1 MTTVAE
7 TQRSGESGG
16 VAAESRTRGTNLA
29 GVAVLAAAVALSGGL
44 LAVALSRGGGQQ
56 QAVVGWGTSAGA
68 AVDSKA
74 NAGPASVSA
83 AIDGAGAEA
92 ADAVLV
98 ALSAAVD
105 RRSSM
110 LDGEVIERLAGGG
123 AAAAT
128 VQPED
133 EIPRTKRWELYFPEG
148 LTLSEY
154 AQQLDGVGIEL
165 GMVVG
170 NGTIEYVT
178 GLSQQ
183 MPVRRQGAA
192 SDEKR
197 LYLAWTR
204 GDLLAADRS
213 LLTAV
218 GIDAT
223 DKVVLQF
230 FPEAVEQKL
239 AEIELAFRNVP
250 ATNIFRTR
258 FGIRPNGAAFEFYV
272 IGQAQ
277 RK

>member
-1 MTTVAE
+1 MTTVAD
-7 TQRSGESGG
+7 TQRGG
-16 VAAESRTRGTNLA
+16 KNEGAAAEARTRGTDLA
-29 GVAVLAAAVALSGGL
+29 GVAVLAAAVALCGGL
-44 LAVALSRGGGQQ
+44 LAVALSRGGGQE
-56 QAVVGWGTSAGA
+56 QAVVGWGTSADA
-68 AVDSKA
+68 AIDSKA
-74 NAGPASVSA
+74 NTGPASVGA
-83 AIDGAGAEA
+83 ATDATGAEA
-92 ADAVLV
+92 GDTVLA
-98 ALSAAVD
+98 ALSVAVD
-105 RRSSM
+105 RRSAA
-110 LDGEVIERLAGGG
+110 LDGEVVERLAGGG
-123 AAAAT
+123 AAAAAIR
-128 VQPED
+128 PED

-192 SDEKR
+192 SEEKR

-213 LLTAV
+213 LMTAV

-223 DKVVLQF
+223 DKVILQF